1 MLKRFPAVML
11 LLGVCS
17 FPLAA
22 QRGAVR
28 TGPVTFAIMVKDA
41 AGAPITD
48 VRVTVTGPAQRN
60 ARTEG
65 GRLVFESLPTGDYTF
80 RFEKAG
86 YVPVEQQVTGRGAK
100 PIPVEVTLEA
110 VPPPPKPVAP
120 PVPKIPPPSD
130 VRLVVLDM
138 PAFVEKNYVGKS
150 TDKTTP
156 MACAI
161 GGSSTLIQI
170 NVAITEHT
178 HPDADEFI
186 YVIAGQGSA
195 RMGDRVE
202 PLGPGVFMMIP
213 RNVAH
218 AFAVAGKKQPLVFV
232 STRAGDKCM

>member
-1 MLKRFPAVML
+1 MLKRCPAVIL
-11 LLGVCS
+11 LLGVWS
-17 FPLAA
+17 FPIAA
-22 QRGAVR
+22 QRGTAR
-28 TGPVTFAIMVKDA
+28 TGPVTFAVMVKDA
-41 AGAPITD
+41 AGTPITD
-48 VRVTVTGPAQRN
+48 VRVAVTGPVQRN
-60 ARTEG
+60 SRTEG
-65 GRLVFESLPTGDYTF
+65 GRTVFENLPAGDYTF
-80 RFEKAG
+80 RFEKNG

-120 PVPKIPPPSD
+120 VPVIVPRSD
-130 VRLVVLDM
+130 AKLVVLDM
-138 PAFVEKNYVGKS
+138 PAFIEKNYVGRS
-150 TDKTTP
+150 ADKTTP
-156 MACAI
+156 MACAT

-178 HPDADEFI
+178 HTDADEFI

-213 RNVAH
+213 RGVAH
-218 AFAVAGKKQPLVFV
+218 AFAVGSKKPLVFV